1 MFRLGDQAKKT
12 KTDHRGGQHP
22 LWDDQVG
29 DVSRWRARPILVFE
43 SFMKIDSSF
52 WQVNLVV
59 PEGKTKMIVQ
69 LFDEDKRKE
78 DLISEGEVDL
88 TTVLKAGEQDGK
100 RQERTSIERG
110 EGPKE
115 KGNATFIRATR
126 CLLL

>member
-1 MFRLGDQAKKT
+1 M
-12 KTDHRGGQHP
+12 
-22 LWDDQVG
+22 V
-29 DVSRWRARPILVFE
+29 VFK

-100 RQERTSIERG
+100 RQERTTIERG
-110 EGPKE
+110 EGSR
-115 KGNATFIRATR
+115 KGQCDIYTRYQMFIA
-126 CLLL
+126 LS